1 MDQVLK
7 KKMQEA
13 KNATEPVASPAPAP
27 AAETHK
33 VKTIKLQTVSTTPSK
48 QQINLSNYNQVKNNS
63 SEVKKS
69 NEIKLTKLNITT
81 KSA

>member
-13 KNATEPVASPAPAP
+13 KNNTEPVAPAPAP

-33 VKTIKLQTVSTTPSK
+33 VKTIKLQTVSTTPPK
-48 QQINLSNYNQVKNNS
+48 QQINLSNYN
-63 SEVKKS
+63 
-69 NEIKLTKLNITT
+69 
-81 KSA
+81 

>member
-13 KNATEPVASPAPAP
+13 KTATEPVASPAPAP

-33 VKTIKLQTVSTTPSK
+33 VKTIKLQTVSNTPPK
-48 QQINLSNYNQVKNNS
+48 QQINLSNYN
-63 SEVKKS
+63 
-69 NEIKLTKLNITT
+69 
-81 KSA
+81 